1 MAASVTYNNWTFNPT
16 GGYPVPAVSISQ
28 EFQRDGGGRHIGTTA
43 SITLEGKIYSG
54 SGDKGFGH
62 LLVLE
67 SGLRNVFSRDG
78 GVLNIS
84 VSCGTSSSS
93 SAFSGIKIGRYSAN
107 KTEDQWTA
115 TIDYSIDLISEI
127 ANTGSG
133 IFFVSSTQDDWN
145 IETIDENSYASTPI
159 SFGMVG
165 FGPVPVPFTQGNNYP
180 FYRIS
185 RTLGAVGK
193 FIPEPNNEVSG
204 TKTAVKHAKEWVNFH
219 LPIAPQYTGIISGLT
234 LYNFVR
240 SINTSDTEGSYRIT
254 DNWIGVPAGALP
266 YTESFTIESSL
277 DQSMMRTVTVQ
288 GTIKGLEPFQT
299 GNIYVAAGAP
309 YLTNNTLAGSLQ
321 QMNTANTRIANNGYK
336 FYNAMSGYSGIKCDI
351 YNRARN
357 FIPSASTTNSSS
369 CGFNFNNAFGRNESM
384 LHPIPLSITE
394 GFNPAE
400 GRITYNFSYNN
411 RPLNLI
417 PGSISETL
425 SVDDSF
431 ATPIIASV
439 FVLGRQLG
447 PILQDLGTITS
458 STRRVNFEVVF
469 PKPSSLRDITF
480 NPTHYAAITGLVESF
495 NPQNL
500 TTNPQLGSTVN
511 NGGIRAY
518 VKSDSSN
525 WNVSEGRLSKEKT
538 WEWVKCY
545 T

>member
-1 MAASVTYNNWTFNPT
+1 MATSISYNNFSFS
-16 GGYPVPAVSISQ
+16 GVSGYPVPAVSISQ

-43 SITLEGKIYSG
+43 SIVLEGKIYSG
-54 SGDKGFGH
+54 SGDKGFDH

-67 SGLRNVFSRDG
+67 SGLRDKFSKDG
-78 GVLNIS
+78 GNLII
-84 VSCGTSSSS
+84 SCGSTSST
-93 SAFSGIKIGRYSAN
+93 FSGIKVGRYSAN
-107 KTEDQWTA
+107 KTEDQWTT
-115 TIDYSIDLISEI
+115 TIDYSIDLVSEI

-133 IFFVSSTQDDWN
+133 IFYVSSTQDDWN
-145 IETIDENSYASTPI
+145 IETIDENSYNANSI

-165 FGPVPVPFTQGNNYP
+165 FGTVAFAQGANYP

-193 FIPEPNNEVSG
+193 YIPEANNEVSG
-204 TKTAVKHAKEWVNFH
+204 TKTPVKHAKEWVNFH
-219 LPIAPQYTGIISGLT
+219 LPIAPQYTGIINGLT

-254 DNWIGVPAGALP
+254 DNWIGVPLGALP

-277 DQSMMRTVTVQ
+277 DNSMMRTVTVQ

-299 GNIYVAAGAP
+299 GNIYIEAGAP
-309 YLTNNTLAGSLQ
+309 YLTNKTLAGSLDR
-321 QMNTANTRIANNGYK
+321 MNTPSTRIGNNGYK

-357 FIPSASTTNSSS
+357 FIPPASTTNSSS
-369 CGFNFNNAFGRNESM
+369 CGFNFSSAFGRNESM
-384 LHPIPLSITE
+384 LHPIPISITE

-400 GRITYNFSYNN
+400 GSITYNFSYNN

-425 SVDDSF
+425 SVDDTF
-431 ATPIIASV
+431 ATPIIASI

-458 STRRVNFEVVF
+458 SSRRVTFEVVF

-480 NPTHYAAITGLVESF
+480 NPTHYSAITGLVESF

-500 TTNPQLGSTVN
+500 TTNPQIGATTN

-518 VKSDSSN
+518 VKSDTSN